1 MDHLKEAP
9 DYLQDDHLSRGTKAY
24 LKVLNGG
31 APVESLPVGEAR
43 RVLADVQAAVHVDLS
58 GIEESERTVESE
70 GHTLR
75 LNLVRPSGAGRGYL
89 PAFVF
94 IHGGGWVLGDYP
106 THRRLVRDLVV
117 ESGCAAVFVNYTPSP
132 EAHFPKAVEE
142 VYAAVK
148 WVAENGRE
156 IGVDGSRLALAG
168 NSVGGNMAI
177 ATALRAKREQ
187 GPQIKLLLPM
197 WPVADSSFDTA
208 SYVRYAKQRFLTD
221 SLMKWMF
228 DQYTTDPQQRRE
240 VYVSPLR
247 ATDDELRGLPPTYIQ
262 VAENDILRDEGEAL
276 GRRLSEAG
284 VDATTVRYNG
294 VIHDWGMLNGLAP
307 LLQTR
312 ALVLSSAAMMQYYL
326 GTDYIGADRS
336 CEEIDFI
343 SEQIG

>member
-43 RVLADVQAAVHVDLS
+43 RVLTDVQAAVHVDLS

-70 GHTLR
+70 GYTLR
-75 LNLVRPSGAGRGYL
+75 LNLVRPSGAGRVHL

-156 IGVDGSRLALAG
+156 IGVDGSRLAPVSYTHL
-168 NSVGGNMAI
+168 
-177 ATALRAKREQ
+177 T
-187 GPQIKLLLPM
+187 LPTK
-197 WPVADSSFDTA
+197 A
-208 SYVRYAKQRFLTD
+208 
-221 SLMKWMF
+221 
-228 DQYTTDPQQRRE
+228 
-240 VYVSPLR
+240 
-247 ATDDELRGLPPTYIQ
+247 
-262 VAENDILRDEGEAL
+262 
-276 GRRLSEAG
+276 
-284 VDATTVRYNG
+284 
-294 VIHDWGMLNGLAP
+294 
-307 LLQTR
+307 
-312 ALVLSSAAMMQYYL
+312 
-326 GTDYIGADRS
+326 
-336 CEEIDFI
+336 
-343 SEQIG
+343 

>member
-75 LNLVRPSGAGRGYL
+75 LNLVRPSGAGRVHL

-168 NSVGGNMAI
+168 NSVGGNM
-177 ATALRAKREQ
+177 
-187 GPQIKLLLPM
+187 
-197 WPVADSSFDTA
+197 
-208 SYVRYAKQRFLTD
+208 
-221 SLMKWMF
+221 SL
-228 DQYTTDPQQRRE
+228 
-240 VYVSPLR
+240 
-247 ATDDELRGLPPTYIQ
+247 
-262 VAENDILRDEGEAL
+262 
-276 GRRLSEAG
+276 
-284 VDATTVRYNG
+284 
-294 VIHDWGMLNGLAP
+294 
-307 LLQTR
+307 
-312 ALVLSSAAMMQYYL
+312 
-326 GTDYIGADRS
+326 ADR
-336 CEEIDFI
+336 C
-343 SEQIG
+343 GV

>member
-43 RVLADVQAAVHVDLS
+43 RVLTDVQAAVHVDLS

-70 GHTLR
+70 GYTLR
-75 LNLVRPSGAGRGYL
+75 LNLVRPSGAGRVHL

-168 NSVGGNMAI
+168 NSVGGNMLLA
-177 ATALRAKREQ
+177 AALVAEDHG
-187 GPQIKLLLPM
+187 GPRLRTLVLM
-197 WPVADSSFDTA
+197 WPVTDAGYDWD
-208 SYVRYAKQRFLTD
+208 SYVKYGRQRFLTAP
-221 SLMKWMF
+221 LMKWMF
-228 DQYTTDPQQRRE
+228 GK
-240 VYVSPLR
+240 YVSDPAQRGNDLMSPVR
-247 ATDDELRGLPPTYIQ
+247 ASAERLRGLPATLIV
-262 VAENDILRDEGEAL
+262 VAENDILRDEGEAM
-276 GRRLSEAG
+276 GRRLDEAG
-284 VDATTVRYNG
+284 VEVTTVRFNG
-294 VIHDWGMLNGLAP
+294 VVHDWGMLNGFAALHP
-307 LLQTR
+307 TR
-312 ALVLSSAAMMQYYL
+312 TLIRLVGSVLRDYL
-326 GTDYIGADRS
+326 
-336 CEEIDFI
+336 EK
-343 SEQIG
+343 

>member
-43 RVLADVQAAVHVDLS
+43 RVLTDVQAAVHVDLS

-75 LNLVRPSGAGRGYL
+75 LNLVRPSGAGRVHL

-168 NSVGGNMAI
+168 NSVGGNMSLA
-177 ATALRAKREQ
+177 AALVAEDHG
-187 GPQIKLLLPM
+187 GPRLRTLVLM
-197 WPVADSSFDTA
+197 WPVTDAGYDWD
-208 SYVRYAKQRFLTD
+208 SYVKYGRQRFLTVP
-221 SLMKWMF
+221 LMKWMF
-228 DQYTTDPQQRRE
+228 GK
-240 VYVSPLR
+240 YVSDL
-247 ATDDELRGLPPTYIQ
+247 TET
-262 VAENDILRDEGEAL
+262 AL
-276 GRRLSEAG
+276 
-284 VDATTVRYNG
+284 
-294 VIHDWGMLNGLAP
+294 
-307 LLQTR
+307 
-312 ALVLSSAAMMQYYL
+312 
-326 GTDYIGADRS
+326 
-336 CEEIDFI
+336 
-343 SEQIG
+343 